1 MNFWIKKGKDYKKSG
16 LIAFL
21 TVSIFN
27 KTLNKKEIMDN
38 NHAAFIAIYQN
49 TRTQKAKKQ
58 LLKTYML
65 SLSSKELDS
74 FIFGTLD
81 KLELL
86 IKTDMDKNSLSDSD
100 KQTIIADLEVMANSL
115 ESKRLKAA

>member
-1 MNFWIKKGKDYKKSG
+1 
-16 LIAFL
+16 
-21 TVSIFN
+21 
-27 KTLNKKEIMDN
+27 MDN

-49 TRTQKAKKQ
+49 TRSQKAKKQ

-86 IKTDMDKNSLSDSD
+86 IKTDIDKNNLSDMD
-100 KQTIIADLEVMANSL
+100 KQTIIADLDAMANVL
-115 ESKRLKAA
+115 EPRHLKAA